1 MSTSP
6 AAAAPDRRAAPWWR
20 RWADTPGTAV
30 AVLTAGF
37 LGMAEVAFGVPS
49 GPDVAPTYAL
59 LGFLLMLVAVA
70 VGAALIWRRRLP
82 VPVCLGTAAAA
93 VLVPV
98 GALAPLIALPW
109 VLATAGRRTAAW
121 CTAATGA
128 AVVAAMARDWRREGD
143 AVMWAAE
150 NAGGERTYLTGAGY
164 VGFGAGVLAVA
175 VVVGLVRRFRAAAR
189 SARRAADESERQAA
203 TLRAQA
209 ADLRTEL
216 TRQEERELIAREM
229 HDTVA
234 HQLSLVS
241 LHAAALEVAA
251 DDPGTDVPE
260 AARSMRSSA
269 HRALD
274 EMRALISSL
283 RTVGG
288 DSAERYGGPAPRLA
302 DLVALLD
309 EARHAGV
316 DIGATVFVD
325 GGDDAPPALTR
336 GVYRVVQESL
346 TNAMK
351 HAPGARVDVDLRA
364 RPGDGVDVVVSNP
377 LVADVSATAGGA
389 GLVGMGERAAALG
402 GRFDA
407 GPDDGRFV
415 VRVHLPWPAPVPAP
429 VSP

>member
-1 MSTSP
+1 
-6 AAAAPDRRAAPWWR
+6 
-20 RWADTPGTAV
+20 
-30 AVLTAGF
+30 
-37 LGMAEVAFGVPS
+37 
-49 GPDVAPTYAL
+49 
-59 LGFLLMLVAVA
+59 
-70 VGAALIWRRRLP
+70 
-82 VPVCLGTAAAA
+82 
-93 VLVPV
+93 
-98 GALAPLIALPW
+98 
-109 VLATAGRRTAAW
+109 
-121 CTAATGA
+121 
-128 AVVAAMARDWRREGD
+128 
-143 AVMWAAE
+143 
-150 NAGGERTYLTGAGY
+150 
-164 VGFGAGVLAVA
+164 
-175 VVVGLVRRFRAAAR
+175 
-189 SARRAADESERQAA
+189 
-203 TLRAQA
+203 
-209 ADLRTEL
+209 
-216 TRQEERELIAREM
+216 
-229 HDTVA
+229 
-234 HQLSLVS
+234 
-241 LHAAALEVAA
+241 
-251 DDPGTDVPE
+251 
-260 AARSMRSSA
+260 MRSSA

-274 EMRALISSL
+274 EMRTLISSL

>member
-20 RWADTPGTAV
+20 RWADTLGTAA

-37 LGMAEVAFGVPS
+37 MGLTDMAFGVPS
-49 GPDVAPTYAL
+49 GPDVAPVYVLLAL
-59 LGFLLMLVAVA
+59 LLILLAVA
-70 VGAALIWRRRLP
+70 AGVALIWRRRHP
-82 VPVCLGTAAAA
+82 VPVCLGTAAVAI
-93 VLVPV
+93 LMPV

-109 VLATAGRRTAAW
+109 VLATATRRTAGW

-128 AVVAAMARDWRREGD
+128 AVAAVLTRDWRREGD
-143 AVMWAAE
+143 AVLWAADT
-150 NAGGERTYLTGAGY
+150 AGGERSYLTGAGY
-164 VGFGAGVLAVA
+164 VAFGAAVLAVA
-175 VVVGLVRRFRAAAR
+175 VVAGLVRRFGTAAR
-189 SARRAADESERQAA
+189 TARRAADESERQAA
-203 TLRAQA
+203 TLRTQA

-274 EMRALISSL
+274 EMRTLISSL